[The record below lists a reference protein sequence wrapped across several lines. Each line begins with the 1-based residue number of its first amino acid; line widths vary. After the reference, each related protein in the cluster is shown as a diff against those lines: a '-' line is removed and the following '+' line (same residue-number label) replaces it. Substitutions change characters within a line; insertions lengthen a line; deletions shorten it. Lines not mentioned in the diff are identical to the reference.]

1 MGSMVF
7 SMLSMFAPYWV
18 QFVFFIVIC
27 IGFRIYVSHE
37 ERKKFGE
44 REEHQQERL
53 ETLRK

>member
-7 SMLSMFAPYWV
+7 STLSMFAPFWV
-18 QFVFFIVIC
+18 QFVVFIVIC

-37 ERKKFGE
+37 ERKKRGE
-44 REEHQQERL
+44 KAEYQKDRQ